1 MPTSD
6 KSNTNL
12 ASTYHV
18 LSALHRLGH
27 DARLTLGKARTV
39 GVVVVNE
46 DGRNV
51 DVEVKGLAGK
61 NPWPVDNVG
70 PSRADLFC
78 ALVCFGGTMQEV
90 GMTPEVWAIPSTALS
105 PFVYH
110 APGGRKVVQYTSLAR
125 DGQRFRGAWHLI
137 AGGQ

>member
-18 LSALHRLGH
+18 LSALHRLGY
-27 DARLTLGKARTV
+27 DARFTLGKARTV
-39 GVVVVNE
+39 GIVVVNE
-46 DGRNV
+46 DGRKV

-61 NPWPVDNVG
+61 NPWPVDSVG
-70 PSRADLFC
+70 PSRDDLFY
-78 ALVCFGGTMQEV
+78 ALVCFSGTMQEV
-90 GMTPEVWAIPSTALS
+90 GTTPEVWVVPSSELAA
-105 PFVYH
+105 FVYH
-110 APGGRKVVQYTSLAR
+110 APGGRRVVQYTSLAR